1 MNQKNPIVDTNTNMT
16 LTRLSQLVMA
26 YGSHPKRWPLE
37 EQITAAQLL
46 ETSAEARLLQ
56 QAAVSLDDLLDRV
69 TVTPPS
75 PQLRHRIL
83 ATMESH
89 NQPSLAMG
97 QWLSQLLLGTTFRE
111 HIWRPAITL
120 LIPLLLGMVMGFSL
134 ASWTNND
141 TWVIEEELSL
151 LGLGTLE
158 QQL

>member
-1 MNQKNPIVDTNTNMT
+1 MNQTNPVADTDIT
-16 LTRLSQLVMA
+16 LTRFSQLVA
-26 YGSHPKRWPLE
+26 TYGSHTKRWPLE
-37 EQITAAQLL
+37 EQVTAAQLL

-69 TVTPPS
+69 TITPPS

-83 ATMESH
+83 TTVESH
-89 NQPSLAMG
+89 NQPSLAIG

-120 LIPLLLGMVMGFSL
+120 LIPLLLGIVMGFSL
-134 ASWTNND
+134 ASWANND
-141 TWVIEEELSL
+141 TWAVEEELSL